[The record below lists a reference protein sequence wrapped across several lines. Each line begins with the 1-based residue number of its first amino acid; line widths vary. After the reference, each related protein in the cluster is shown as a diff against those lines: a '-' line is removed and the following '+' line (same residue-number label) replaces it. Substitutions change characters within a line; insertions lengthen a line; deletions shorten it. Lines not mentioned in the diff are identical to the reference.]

1 MHRSSIMSFICRH
14 IAFFLLDRLTNAK
27 NFLCL
32 NFYSKNYNEQAFN
45 RLVFKIKGIEFCLT
59 LSLYVLSYV
68 YQGVI

>member
-1 MHRSSIMSFICRH
+1 M
-14 IAFFLLDRLTNAK
+14 
-27 NFLCL
+27 FLCL
-32 NFYSKNYNEQAFN
+32 NFYSKNYNEQVFN